1 MTSIDTQNVQID
13 KYQLYLDINP
23 KKSNFNGSATL
34 FFKTPLN
41 GQHLDSFKLYVD
53 DLILIDYKINDS
65 DSYNDSEL
73 DTTNHTTT
81 LPLHNHNEI
90 SKITINYIGKIS
102 TISTFKDKTYG
113 IFKTNIMNESGNAN
127 NIVIST
133 HCQPNFASKIFPCL
147 LNSKSKIQLTI
158 KTLSKFKVV
167 SNTGVQDSQ
176 LLESSNERMVIF
188 KETPYIQHAVFG
200 FTLGDLDH
208 IQTTVTSTTA
218 SGEPTKIPITVYS
231 PVSIQ
236 DCSFALDII
245 AKYFAKLNNEIFK
258 ENPYPLD
265 KLDFVALPFLSD
277 YAMENH
283 GMVSL
288 QMNHIVLPKLV
299 KNSAQYQQMEQLLC
313 HELVH
318 LWMGNY
324 ISFNWENLW
333 FNESF
338 ATYMANYIIPNSF
351 HSDDYLTNY
360 HTTCLNFT
368 TKDTNQKTIA
378 SGIPSNI
385 NFNSTT
391 DQLFNPENYV
401 KGIPVIRALVEMCGF
416 DKFIQSLSGFFTN
429 YEQLI
434 DPREIFEKNGIADSY
449 DWFVFQWKECPVIS
463 VSAESP
469 STTTAADPLIYKIR
483 GVTEN
488 DAFPVFL
495 NDGVT
500 LKAKDLVSEKSR
512 DTLANAFLFN
522 AQGHG
527 LYRVKYEGDA
537 VIQRLVDN
545 LQELDEFDL
554 YAILQDLQH
563 FINTGTNINKYDI
576 SLPIEI
582 LNKMV
587 SHPDVF
593 VTLKQHDKNE
603 NYSKAICMILG
614 ILQKIQLSVVKYGS
628 GNDME
633 PILGK
638 DVYTNVLEPLF
649 DTVKKQLFNV
659 ETMEFLLEDVS
670 EQEWSVL
677 SQLIFLLKTD
687 DWVYDFSGA
696 VIKSILS
703 GRPIKSKIPM
713 EIVGSCM
720 ASYSYRVDNV
730 KDWKKIFQMVKNCEP
745 YMHHIDYNT
754 MDFQSVKEASFYMQN
769 AITQNIGF
777 VISPAIVSK
786 LLNFIYTNIE
796 STSIELLLFGIV
808 FNQKAPE
815 MKKLVWDWY
824 ESNFDHIAQR
834 SLRKGSKDA
843 AEMLKTL
850 QNISLLVFSMFL
862 IEDSLKIDQFIIL
875 KHAKFNQD
883 LQLDKVWVL
892 VKEQEMHYIMLYQ
905 LLLQLK
911 YDL

>member
-1 MTSIDTQNVQID
+1 MSLIDTQNVKID
-13 KYQLYLDINP
+13 KYQLFLDINP
-23 KKSNFNGSATL
+23 VKTNFNGSATI

-41 GQHLDSFKLYVD
+41 GQELGSIKLYVD
-53 DLILIDYKINDS
+53 DLILIDYKINNS

-73 DTTNHTTT
+73 DITNHTTT
-81 LPLHNHNEI
+81 LPLHDHCEI

-167 SNTGVQDSQ
+167 SNTGVLQSQ
-176 LLESSNERMVIF
+176 LLESSDERMVTF

-208 IQTTVTSTTA
+208 IQTTVTATTS
-218 SGEPTKIPITVYS
+218 SGESKKILITVYS
-231 PVSIQ
+231 PISIQ

-245 AKYFAKLNNEIFK
+245 AKYFAKLNNEVFK
-258 ENPYPLD
+258 KNPYPLD

-283 GMVSL
+283 GMVSI
-288 QMNHIVLPKLV
+288 QMNQLVLPKLV
-299 KNSAQYQQMEQLLC
+299 KNSAEYQQMEQLLC

-324 ISFNWENLW
+324 ISFHWEHLW
-333 FNESF
+333 FNEAF
-338 ATYMANYIIPNSF
+338 ATYMANHIIPNSF
-351 HSDDYLTNY
+351 QSDDYLTNY
-360 HTTCLNFT
+360 HATCLNFT
-368 TKDTNQKTIA
+368 TQNTNQKTIA
-378 SGIPSNI
+378 NGIPTHI
-385 NFNSTT
+385 TFNSTT
-391 DQLFNPENYV
+391 DQLFNPQNYV

-416 DKFIQSLSGFFTN
+416 DKFIQSLSQFFTN
-429 YEQLI
+429 YEEVI
-434 DPREIFEKNGIADSY
+434 DPKEIFEKNGIADSY
-449 DWFVFQWKECPVIS
+449 DWFVSQWKECPVIS
-463 VSAESP
+463 VSKES
-469 STTTAADPLIYKIR
+469 STNVENSPVYKIK
-483 GVTEN
+483 GISEN

-495 NDGVT
+495 NGGVT
-500 LKAKDLVSEKSR
+500 LKAKDLMLESNRAVLGK
-512 DTLANAFLFN
+512 TFLFN
-522 AQGHG
+522 EQGHG
-527 LYRVKYEGDA
+527 LYRVKYEGHGA
-537 VIQRLVDN
+537 IQN
-545 LQELDEFDL
+545 LLNNLPKIAEFDF

-582 LNKMV
+582 LTRMV
-587 SHPDVF
+587 SSQEIF
-593 VTLKQHDKNE
+593 VTLKNHDNNKN
-603 NYSKAICMILG
+603 YTRAICMILE
-614 ILQKIQLSVVKYGS
+614 ILEKIQLSVVKYGS
-628 GNDME
+628 GNATE
-633 PILGK
+633 PILGV
-638 DVYTNVLEPLF
+638 DIYNNVLKPLFEIVKPQLF
-649 DTVKKQLFNV
+649 DT
-659 ETMEFLLEDVS
+659 EMMEFLLEDVS
-670 EQEWSVL
+670 EQEWSIL
-677 SQLIFLLKTD
+677 SHLIFLLKTD
-687 DWVYDFSGA
+687 EQVYEFSGA

-720 ASYSYRVDNV
+720 ASYSYGVDNV
-730 KDWKKIFQMVKNCEP
+730 KDWKKIFNMVKNCEP
-745 YMHHIDYNT
+745 YMHHLDYNS

-777 VISPAIVSK
+777 VISPSIVSK

-796 STSIELLLFGIV
+796 STSIELLLFGVV
-808 FNQKAPE
+808 FNQKQPDL
-815 MKKLVWDWY
+815 KKLVWEWY
-824 ESNFDHIAQR
+824 QTNFDNIAQR

-862 IEDSLKIDQFIIL
+862 IEDSSKIDQFIIL
-875 KHAKFNQD
+875 KHSKFNQD
-883 LQLDKVWVL
+883 LQLDKIWAL
-892 VKEQEMHYIMLYQ
+892 VKEREMHYIMLYQ
-905 LLLQLK
+905 LLLQVK